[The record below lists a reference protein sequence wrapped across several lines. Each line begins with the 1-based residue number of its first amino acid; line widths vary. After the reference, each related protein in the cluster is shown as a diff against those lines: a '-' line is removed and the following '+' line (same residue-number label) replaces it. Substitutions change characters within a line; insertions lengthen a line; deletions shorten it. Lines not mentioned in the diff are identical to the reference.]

1 MPLRDLL
8 STPEP
13 VAQAIAALDGL
24 DEAFVTG
31 FGRLSSAN
39 LEALAGL
46 QRSFAATPLAAEFA
60 AAIQGIGRSEFL
72 DRHFLVLAAARSALL
87 GAMHD
92 ALIAQ
97 AAAALDR
104 PPPAI
109 DAIEAKPTQA
119 PPPQAE
125 VWLESTRH
133 WLMELALAGFAN
145 LEVDIILPF
154 QATLDAMEGE
164 PALVRHAALLGGFM
178 NELLEVFPNK
188 GNPAIPRLRWVDLW
202 SRAMV
207 MAAGAPEPLVTR
219 PVSGELK
226 ILGTDLR
233 QHANVATLVVFGA
246 LDEAGTSATRLV
258 RASLSVY
265 KVDVIQGDE
274 LGALFTE
281 VGETL
286 LAALA
291 GGQRLT
297 IKDMPLTA
305 TGDLIWEDAK
315 AKAGAKSTV
324 IEDAAAALGKA
335 PAARPSLR
343 PADRHPALIEELV
356 WVPPS
361 EYDKELPLG
370 LERMA
375 SSDELAQS
383 DLSGSK
389 GFVALLRF
397 DGGTW
402 GLQPIVVSKGKPQP
416 RMVGQALAAGAK
428 KSGRSSA
435 LATLRERAGKLLRKK
450 S

>member
-1 MPLRDLL
+1 MSLRDLKT
-8 STPEP
+8 TPEP
-13 VAQAIAALDGL
+13 VAQAAAALERL

-72 DRHFLVLAAARSALL
+72 DRHFLVLAAARASVH
-87 GAMHD
+87 GAIHD
-92 ALIAQ
+92 ALVAQ
-97 AAAALDR
+97 ASAALDR
-104 PPPAI
+104 PPPAVE
-109 DAIEAKPTQA
+109 AIEARPAQS
-119 PPPQAE
+119 PPPQAA
-125 VWLESTRH
+125 VWLESTRQ
-133 WLMELALAGFAN
+133 WLMELALAGFSN

-154 QATLDAMEGE
+154 QATLDAMESE
-164 PALVRHAALLGGFM
+164 PSMARHAALLGGLM
-178 NELLEVFPNK
+178 GELLAVFPNK
-188 GNPAIPRLRWVDLW
+188 GAPEIPRLRWVDLW
-202 SRAMV
+202 SRAMI
-207 MAAGAPEPLVTR
+207 MAAAPPEALATR
-219 PVSGELK
+219 SVSGELK

-233 QHANVATLVVFGA
+233 QHDMAATLVVFAA
-246 LDEAGTSATRLV
+246 LDEAGSKATRICRIYLT
-258 RASLSVY
+258 AF

-281 VGETL
+281 IGANL

-297 IKDMPLTA
+297 IKDMPLA
-305 TGDLIWEDAK
+305 GNGDLRWDDAK
-315 AKAGAKSTV
+315 AKPGAKASV

-335 PAARPSLR
+335 PAARPVLF

-361 EYDKELPLG
+361 EYAKDFPL
-370 LERMA
+370 EIDRMA
-375 SSDELAQS
+375 ETDELVGT
-383 DLSGSK
+383 DLAGSK
-389 GFVALLRF
+389 GFVALLRH
-397 DGGTW
+397 DGGAW
-402 GLQPIVVSKGKPQP
+402 FLQPIVVSKGKPQP

-428 KSGRSSA
+428 KTGRGSS
-435 LATLRERAGKLLRKK
+435 LAILKERASKLLRKK